1 MKEKKRSFF
10 KKIQWICMFFTC
22 MLISLNVSAQ
32 NLKSISGTVV
42 DETGETVIGASIS
55 VKGTTNGTTTGIE
68 GDFQLTVE
76 NNAVLVVS
84 YLGYTSREVPVAG
97 KTTFSIVLKEDVQL
111 LSEVLVIGYGTV
123 KKSDATGSVIAI
135 KAEEMNKGITTS
147 PQDLLVG
154 KVAGVSVINSGGQ
167 PGGSATIRIRGGSSL
182 SANNDPLIVIDGV
195 IMGNSGVDGLSN
207 PLSTVNPNDIE
218 SFSVLKDASASAIFG
233 SRASNGVIIITTKKG
248 KSGKVK
254 FSYNGSGTVS
264 ALKNK
269 YDVLS
274 ADEFRSYITEHFSD
288 NGSMISALNLY
299 SGQSTDWQNE
309 IYQTALGTNHHL
321 SAFGSVKNF
330 MPYRASFGYTNEN
343 GILKT
348 SDFERFSGD
357 VSLSPTLFQNHLK
370 VNITAKGS
378 YIRNRFA
385 DTGAIGAAVFF
396 DPTKPVKNDN
406 TKYGGYYAWTR
417 NSEKDGDWIGFGAN
431 PLTMLMMR
439 EDCSDV
445 KSFIGSLQ
453 FEYKVHF
460 FPDLKLFLNMNTD
473 YATSDGNNYRQPN
486 AAFGEGYA
494 DNPKESGRLSEYGRT
509 NKNNS
514 MDFYGLYAK
523 TINDHR
529 FDFMAGYSYES
540 MEWDSHS
547 ETWYLSRDKGDYG
560 QKTTLTADPF
570 PEGAKVVTMSFFGRF
585 NYIFKERYLLT
596 ASLRD
601 DASSR
606 FSKENRWSLFPSLA
620 LAWRIN
626 EESFLNDINN
636 LSNLKLRFGWGK
648 TGQQYLEHAANSS
661 YPYIRFVRDGKGGIN
676 QIVYDDLGNP
686 SYINVAAYSVA
697 NPFLK
702 WEETTTWNIGIDYGF
717 LNNRINGAVDV
728 YKRIT
733 NGLLNNEVHIPAGT
747 DFGEYKPFNVGN
759 LENKGVEFSI
769 NAIPYA
775 SKEFN
780 WDLGFNLTYN
790 KGKITKLFF
799 DDENSRGNEFGST
812 GGDGAKSY
820 RINSVGYAPGMYYMY
835 EQIYDQSGKPIE
847 GAYVDRNG
855 DGTINDLDKYQY
867 KKPEADIFM
876 GFSSKFTWKSF
887 DFGFNGHASIGNY
900 NFNALAANNAH
911 LSVTGLFGNNC
922 LSNKPTSA
930 LVTNFTE
937 RQRLSDYYIQ
947 NASFLKIDNITLGY
961 TFNKLRNWKGANLRA
976 YGTVQNP
983 FIFTKYKG
991 LDPEISGGM
1000 DNNLYPRPV
1009 AVIFGVNL
1017 NF

>member
-1 MKEKKRSFF
+1 MKEKRKPVFQRAQWVCISFIF
-10 KKIQWICMFFTC
+10 
-22 MLISLNVSAQ
+22 LLLSLNLSAQ
-32 NLKSISGTVV
+32 NTKSISGTIT
-42 DETGETVIGASIS
+42 DETGEPVIGASIS
-55 VKGTTNGTTTGIE
+55 VKGTSIGTSTDVNGN
-68 GDFQLTVE
+68 FLLTVE
-76 NNAVLVVS
+76 DNVVLTFQ
-84 YLGYTSREVPVAG
+84 YLGYTTQEMPVAG
-97 KTTFSIVLKEDVQL
+97 KTIFNIVLKENTKL
-111 LSEVLVIGYGTV
+111 LSEVVVIGYGSV
-123 KKSDATGSVIAI
+123 KKSDMTGSVVAI

-167 PGGSATIRIRGGSSL
+167 PGGGAAIRIRGGSSL

-218 SFSVLKDASASAIFG
+218 SFSVLKDASSSAIYG

-254 FSYNGSGTVS
+254 FSYNGKGTIS
-264 ALKNK
+264 TLKNK

-274 ADEFRSYITEHFSD
+274 ADELSTYINNNFSD
-288 NGSMISALNLY
+288 NAAMISALNLY
-299 SGQSTDWQNE
+299 KGQSTDWQNE
-309 IYQTALGTNHHL
+309 IYKKAFGMDHSL
-321 SAFGSVKNF
+321 SAYGSLKNF
-330 MPYRASFGYTNEN
+330 MPYRASFGYTNED

-348 SDFERFSGD
+348 SNFKRFSGD
-357 VSLSPTLFQNHLK
+357 VSLSPTLFKNHLK
-370 VNITAKGS
+370 VNINAKGS
-378 YIRNRFA
+378 YIKNRFA

-396 DPTKPVKNDN
+396 DPTKPVRNGN

-417 NSEKDGDWIGFGAN
+417 NSEKDGDWIGFSAN
-431 PLTMLMMR
+431 PLTLLMMR
-439 EDCSDV
+439 DNLSDV

-460 FPDLKLFLNMNTD
+460 LPDLKLFLNLNTD
-473 YATSDGNNYRQPN
+473 YSTSDGNNFGQPN
-486 AAFGEGYA
+486 AAFGSGYA

-509 NKNNS
+509 NKNKS

-529 FDFMAGYSYES
+529 FDLMGGYSYES
-540 MEWDSHS
+540 MEWNSHS
-547 ETWYLSRDKGDYG
+547 ETWYLSRDNADYG
-560 QKTTLTADPF
+560 KKTTLTADPF
-570 PEGAKVVTMSFFGRF
+570 PLGAKVVTMSFFGRL
-585 NYIFKERYLLT
+585 NYVLKERYLFT
-596 ASLRD
+596 ATIRD

-606 FSKENRWSLFPSLA
+606 FSKENRWALFPSVA

-626 EESFLNDINN
+626 EESFLKDFTN
-636 LSNLKLRFGWGK
+636 LSSLKLRLGWGV

-661 YPYIRFVRDGKGGIN
+661 YPSIVFVSEGKGGIS
-676 QIVYDDLGNP
+676 QIEYDDSGNP
-686 SYINVAAYSVA
+686 YYINVAAFSVA
-697 NPFLK
+697 NSNLK
-702 WEETTTWNIGIDYGF
+702 WEETTTWNIGVDYGF
-717 LNNRINGAVDV
+717 LNNRINGMIDV

-733 NGLLNNEVHIPAGT
+733 KDLLNNEIHIPAGT
-747 DFGEYKPFNVGN
+747 DFGEFKPFNVGN
-759 LENKGVEFSI
+759 LENKGIEFAI
-769 NAIPYA
+769 NAIPVA
-775 SKEFN
+775 KKDLN
-780 WDLGFNLTYN
+780 WDLGFNITYN

-799 DDENSRGNEFGST
+799 DDENTRGNEFGST

-855 DGTINDLDKYQY
+855 DGAINDLDKYQY
-867 KKPEADIFM
+867 KKPEADVFL
-876 GFSSKFTWKSF
+876 GFNSKLVWKNL
-887 DFGFNGHASIGNY
+887 DVGFNGHASIGNY
-900 NFNALAANNAH
+900 NYNAIAANSGH
-911 LSVTGLFGNNC
+911 MSVTGLFGNNC

-930 LVTNFTE
+930 LVTNFSE

-961 TFNKLRNWKGANLRA
+961 TFNKMSCWKGANLRA

-983 FIFTKYKG
+983 FIFTKYEG
-991 LDPEISGGM
+991 LDPEIFGGM
-1000 DNNLYPRPV
+1000 DNNLYPRPL
-1009 AVIFGVNL
+1009 AVIFGINL

>member
-1 MKEKKRSFF
+1 MIEIKKLLQRTC
-10 KKIQWICMFFTC
+10 ILLICMSIC
-22 MLISLNVSAQ
+22 LNVSAQ
-32 NLKSISGTVV
+32 NVRLISGTVV
-42 DETGETVIGASIS
+42 DVTGEPVIGASVV
-55 VKGTTNGTTTGIE
+55 VKGTTTGTATDIDGNFSF
-68 GDFQLTVE
+68 DVAD
-76 NNAVLVVS
+76 NAVLVVS
-84 YLGYTSREVPVAG
+84 YIGYAIQEVPVAG
-97 KTTFSIVLKEDVQL
+97 KSQIRIVLKEDVQL
-111 LSEVLVIGYGTV
+111 LKELVVIGYGTV
-123 KKSDATGSVIAI
+123 RKNDATGSVVAI
-135 KAEEMNKGITTS
+135 KAEEINKGITTS

-167 PGGSATIRIRGGSSL
+167 PGGGATIRIRGGSSL

-195 IMGNSGVDGLSN
+195 IMGNNGVDGLSN

-218 SFSVLKDASASAIFG
+218 TFSVLKDASATAIYG

-248 KSGKVK
+248 QSGKVK
-254 FSYNGSGTVS
+254 FSYNGTGTVS
-264 ALKNK
+264 TLKKK
-269 YDVLS
+269 YDVLN
-274 ADEFRSYITEHFSD
+274 ADEFRTYITGHFSD
-288 NGSMISALNLY
+288 NAAMISALNLY
-299 SGQSTDWQNE
+299 PEQSTDWQKE
-309 IYQTALGTNHHL
+309 IYRTAFGTDHNL
-321 SAFGSVKNF
+321 SAFGSVEKF

-348 SDFERFSGD
+348 SNFERLSGD
-357 VSLSPTLFQNHLK
+357 VSLSPTLLQDHLK
-370 VNITAKGS
+370 VNINVKGS
-378 YIRNRFA
+378 YIKNRFA

-406 TKYGGYYAWTR
+406 TRYDGYYAWTR
-417 NSEKDGDWIGFGAN
+417 NSDKNGDWIGFAAN
-431 PLTMLMMR
+431 PLTMLMMK
-439 EDCSDV
+439 DDSSNV

-460 FPDLKLFLNMNTD
+460 LPDLKLFLNMNTD
-473 YATSDGNNYRQPN
+473 YATSDGTNYRQPN
-486 AAFGEGYA
+486 AAFGGGYA
-494 DNPKESGRLSEYGRT
+494 DNPKESGRLTEYGRT

-514 MDFYGLYAK
+514 MDVYGLYAK
-523 TINDHR
+523 TLGDHR

-547 ETWYLSRDKGDYG
+547 ETWYLSRDAGDYG
-560 QKTTLTADPF
+560 EKTTLTADPF
-570 PEGAKVVTMSFFGRF
+570 PEGAKVVTMSFFGRL
-585 NYIFKERYLLT
+585 NYILKDRYLFT
-596 ASLRD
+596 ATLRD

-606 FSKENRWSLFPSLA
+606 FSKDHRWALFPSLA
-620 LAWRIN
+620 LAWRLS
-626 EESFLNDINN
+626 EESFLKDAKS
-636 LSNLKLRFGWGK
+636 LSNLKLRLGWGI

-661 YPYIRFVRDGKGGIN
+661 YPSIRFVRDGKGGIH

-686 SYINVAAYSVA
+686 SYINVAAYTVA

-702 WEETTTWNIGIDYGF
+702 WEETTTWNAGLDYGF
-717 LNNRINGAVDV
+717 LNNRINGTIDV

-733 NGLLNNEVHIPAGT
+733 NGLLNNEIHIPAGT

-759 LENKGVEFSI
+759 LENQGVEFSI
-769 NAIPYA
+769 NASPYA
-775 SKEFN
+775 SKELT
-780 WDLGFNLTYN
+780 WDLGLNITYN
-790 KGKITKLFF
+790 KGIITKLFF

-820 RINSVGYAPGMYYMY
+820 RINSVGCAPGMYYMY

-867 KKPEADIFM
+867 HKPEADIFM
-876 GFSSKFTWKSF
+876 GFSSKWMWKGF

-900 NFNALAANNAH
+900 NYNAIASNSAH
-911 LSVTGLFGNNC
+911 MSVTGLFGNNC
-922 LSNKPTSA
+922 LTNKPNSA

-961 TFNKLRNWKGANLRA
+961 TFNNMGNWKGANLRA

-983 FIFTKYKG
+983 FVFTKYEG
-991 LDPEISGGM
+991 LDPEIFGGM

-1009 AVIFGVNL
+1009 AVIFGINL